1 MPAVTSELSPYHFQL
16 ELWKARVEKYS
27 AALRKPGDDY
37 SRVLPHVP
45 PEALAAARSAFLEP
59 QMRLAETRIRIAEAR
74 VKMELRAELLCH
86 LGHTPTDQQLDAAL
100 DAIPREDYYRLV
112 AART

>member
-1 MPAVTSELSPYHFQL
+1 MPAITSELNPYHFQL

-27 AALRKPGDDY
+27 AALRKPEDDY

-45 PEALAAARSAFLEP
+45 PEALAAARNAFLET
-59 QMRLAETRIRIAEAR
+59 QMRLAEARIRMAEER
-74 VKMELRAELLCH
+74 VKMDLRAELLCH
-86 LGHTPTDQQLDAAL
+86 LGHLPTDQQLDAAL